1 VDRRRDDDQDG
12 WFRTLLRLT
21 RHPLRMGVMGA
32 AVFAMVAD
40 VALTPGI
47 VAAVLGACVGVI
59 AGEITGGSRLRLP
72 WIVGGF
78 SFVAAIALGAAA
90 LIVRT
95 ESVVEVLGTG
105 GALRAVGF
113 LRYGGVA
120 LFATGT
126 LRAVA
131 KRHPAWLAVELGFV
145 VLGVASALAAHR
157 HGVIA
162 RPLWLS
168 DFAWRRGVDPS
179 DVLLGIGVGAALL
192 ATSLLVF
199 ERKGKLSLAALPL
212 LPLVAMMAVS
222 CLEVRGNLGDD
233 AEVSPDA
240 IEANSDD
247 PLQNDEQGQRGE
259 GQGGA
264 DGGVPRD
271 AGGRRADGGRGGRGD
286 GGARDG
292 GGRGGGDGG
301 ARDGGGGGGGG
312 DGGADGGRG
321 GGGGDG
327 GRGGAGGGS
336 DASMI
341 DAGSGRSWTWDAGL
355 DDTELPPPQTGEGG
369 EGQQS
374 GQPADPEDMLD
385 TPPPTGEASAA
396 PAAVVLFEN
405 DYSPPSGTYYFR
417 QDAWSHFNGTR
428 LVPSDLP
435 GADRD
440 LASRFPSGRHPVLD
454 PPPEE
459 GRTPVAAT
467 VALLA
472 PHPRPFG
479 LEGPVHFQDARNPN
493 PARFRRAY
501 AFLSRA
507 QSAEYPALLGRNA
520 GNPGWS
526 PELRALYLQPHPDPR
541 FTEFALEVVNAMPE
555 SRRDDP
561 FARAVAIKLR
571 LDEMLTYSTRER
583 HADAEDPTVDFFFGN
598 RIGYCVHF
606 AHTAVYLWRAVG
618 IPARIGVGYG
628 VPEANRQGGSALVVR
643 SGDAH
648 AWPELYLEG
657 VGWVVLDIA
666 AAENLDPPRPAQD
679 EDLQRLLGEM
689 AREQPPE
696 PEEEIRP
703 QAARP
708 PPFPWKTT
716 LLVLF
721 ALILGGIL
729 AVLYGIKLW
738 RRLAPSLARAEN
750 VPRVS
755 YRVALD
761 WLAEVGITRELGET
775 REQFAR
781 RVEALSPSFVEA
793 SALAVEAKLGPPGT
807 RIDEARWKA
816 LRQAMRSEL
825 SSRTTWWRRL
835 IGIVHPVS
843 FLDSR

>member
-1 VDRRRDDDQDG
+1 MDRRRDDDQDG
-12 WFRTLLRLT
+12 FFRAALRVL
-21 RHPLRMGVMGA
+21 RHPLRMAVMA
-32 AVFAMVAD
+32 AATFAMVAD
-40 VALTPGI
+40 IALTPGI
-47 VAAVLGACVGVI
+47 VAAVLGALLGVL
-59 AGEITGGSRLRLP
+59 AGELAGSSRLRLP

-78 SFVAAIALGAAA
+78 SFVAALALGVAA
-90 LIVRT
+90 LVGRS
-95 ESVVEVLGTG
+95 EGLVEALGTG
-105 GALRAVGF
+105 GALRTVGF
-113 LRYGGVA
+113 LRYGGGA

-131 KRHPAWLAVELGFV
+131 KRHPAWLSVELGFV

-179 DVLLGIGVGAALL
+179 DVLLGIGIGAALL

-212 LPLVAMMAVS
+212 LPLTAMLAVS
-222 CLEVRGNLGDD
+222 CLEVRGNVGDD
-233 AEVSPDA
+233 GEISPDA
-240 IEANSDD
+240 MEAHSDD
-247 PLQNDEQGQRGE
+247 PLQTDERGDR
-259 GQGGA
+259 GDGGGGA

-271 AGGRRADGGRGGRGD
+271 GGSTRLDGGRGGARD

-292 GGRGGGDGG
+292 GRGSGGEGG

-312 DGGADGGRG
+312 DGGADGGGG

-327 GRGGAGGGS
+327 GASGGRGDGGGV
-336 DASMI
+336 
-341 DAGSGRSWTWDAGL
+341 DAGRGSDWTWDAGL
-355 DDTELPPPQTGEGG
+355 DDSERPPPQTGEGG

-374 GQPADPEDMLD
+374 GAPTDPEDMLD
-385 TPPPTGEASAA
+385 RPPPTGEAAAA

-405 DYSPPSGTYYFR
+405 DYSPPSGFYYFR
-417 QDAWSHFNGTR
+417 QDAWSRFNGSR
-428 LVPSDLP
+428 LVPTELP
-435 GADRD
+435 SADRD
-440 LASRFPSGRHPVLD
+440 LATRFPSGRHPVLD
-454 PPPEE
+454 PPPED
-459 GRTPVAAT
+459 GRTPVAAR

-479 LEGPVHFQDARNPN
+479 LESPVHFQDSRNPN

-501 AFLSRA
+501 SVLSRA
-507 QSAEYPALLGRNA
+507 QSAEYPALLGRTA
-520 GNPGWS
+520 GNPDWS
-526 PELRALYLQPHPDPR
+526 PQVRAMYLEPHPDPR
-541 FTEFALEVVNAMPE
+541 FAEFALEVVDAMAPD
-555 SRRDDP
+555 RRDDP

-571 LDEMLTYSTRER
+571 LDTMLTYSTRER

-606 AHTAVYLWRAVG
+606 AHTAAYLWRAVG
-618 IPARIGVGYG
+618 IPSRIGVGYG

-666 AAENLDPPRPAQD
+666 AAENLDPPRQAQD

-689 AREQPPE
+689 AREQPPD
-696 PEEEIRP
+696 PEDEIRP
-703 QAARP
+703 EAHQRT
-708 PPFPWKTT
+708 PPFPWKST
-716 LLVLF
+716 LLALF
-721 ALILGGIL
+721 GLILGGTL
-729 AVLYGIKLW
+729 LTLYGIKAW
-738 RRLAPSLARAEN
+738 RRLAPSLARAAN
-750 VPRVS
+750 VPRTS
-755 YRVALD
+755 YRLALD
-761 WLAEVGITRELGET
+761 QLAEVGVTRELGET

-781 RVEALSPSFVEA
+781 RVEALSPSFGEA
-793 SALAVEAKLGPPGT
+793 STLAVAVNLGPPGAPV
-807 RIDEARWKA
+807 DEARWRT
-816 LRQAMRSEL
+816 LRERVRREL
-825 SSRTTWWRRL
+825 SSHTPWWRRL
-835 IGIVHPVS
+835 LGLLHPVS